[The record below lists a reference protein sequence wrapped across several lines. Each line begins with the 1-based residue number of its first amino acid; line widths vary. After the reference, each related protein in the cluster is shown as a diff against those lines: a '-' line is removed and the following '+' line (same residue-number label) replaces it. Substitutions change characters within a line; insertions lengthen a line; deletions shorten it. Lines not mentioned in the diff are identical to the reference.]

1 MIKKTKGAQIRSK
14 LRWIEE
20 GEKNSKYFLNLEKHN
35 QSSNIIKELKTK
47 DGKKIDKTNA
57 ILGEMQS
64 FYSDLYTSKNI
75 SNEKI
80 ENYLSELV
88 NLPKINNENILAL
101 EMFPTY
107 DECTEAV

>member
-1 MIKKTKGAQIRSK
+1 MKQMRWKKGNLNNFDYKRIKTLEAELDEIHDKKTKGAQIRSK

-35 QSSNIIKELKTK
+35 QSSNIIKELKAE

-64 FYSDLYTSKNI
+64 IRQRSIHK
-75 SNEKI
+75 
-80 ENYLSELV
+80 
-88 NLPKINNENILAL
+88 
-101 EMFPTY
+101 
-107 DECTEAV
+107 